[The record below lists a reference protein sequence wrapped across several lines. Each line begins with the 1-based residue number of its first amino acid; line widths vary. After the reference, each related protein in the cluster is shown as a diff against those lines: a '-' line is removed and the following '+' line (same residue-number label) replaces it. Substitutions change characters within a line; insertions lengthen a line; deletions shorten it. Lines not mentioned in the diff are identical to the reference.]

1 MKTFLS
7 IVSVIGTLLWA
18 TAFFFGFNYY
28 VGGAL
33 MLSIPLAVFLALI
46 LGGSVFLMIKKSQ
59 DKDAVSRRTE
69 RLAIAVYV
77 LFSLLSVVFIGH
89 FVDVTINKKKAIQD
103 EALAQIEEL
112 SLTFDAG
119 DGSPRA
125 GSYEEYVAD
134 NVYTYGVNLEGLEPG
149 TIDAKKSELMS
160 DLLDDGFVRLQDYVN
175 QELDY
180 AKGTI
185 EGWNWLYVSQRLE
198 QLEKNKEDWENSV
211 KAQSRNSEYTRGT
224 MDFYKP
230 TSVHN
235 NFEIFSGLRT
245 IDMFNAFNLYTVV
258 LVVVLQFM
266 MIFIYFAARPNRGS
280 GPRQYKGSAAGT
292 WDDTWDE

>member
-59 DKDAVSRRTE
+59 DKDSVSRRTE

-77 LFSLLSVVFIGH
+77 LFSLLSVAFIGH
-89 FVDVTINKKKAIQD
+89 FVDVTLNKKKAIQD

-134 NVYTYGVNLEGLEPG
+134 NVYTYGNNLEGLEPG

-160 DLLDDGFVRLQDYVN
+160 DLLDDGFVELQDYVN

-185 EGWNWLYVSQRLE
+185 EGWNWLYVSQRLD
-198 QLEKNKEDWENSV
+198 QLEKYKGDWETSV
-211 KAQSRNSEYTRGT
+211 AVQSRNSDYTKST

-235 NFEIFSGLRT
+235 NFEIFNGLRT
-245 IDMFNAFNLYTVV
+245 LDLAGCFNIYTIL

-266 MIFIYFAARPNRGS
+266 MIFIYFAARPNRMH
-280 GPRQYKGSAAGT
+280 GPEKPKGSEVES
-292 WDDTWDE
+292 W